1 MPTQPPKPPAIAND
15 ADNPDAEAVSAASR
29 AEFLRWLEDLRH
41 ADRAFYNLMALE
53 VWAIAQTMD
62 ALIPGFWSRFMHN
75 RQTAMREF
83 IQQRRDMQP
92 DVAKV
97 TQPVQPN
104 AGDNGK
110 IESSDC
116 GSSPVDDPECP

>member
-1 MPTQPPKPPAIAND
+1 MSPHPPEPPPIAD
-15 ADNPDAEAVSAASR
+15 APDSDPGSATSR
-29 AEFLRWLEDLRH
+29 TEFLRWLEQLRH

-83 IQQRRDMQP
+83 IQQRRETHTE
-92 DVAKV
+92 VAKI
-97 TQPVQPN
+97 TQPLQSN
-104 AGDNGK
+104 AEDSGK
-110 IESSDC
+110 IESSDRKNV
-116 GSSPVDDPECP
+116 PVNDPERL